1 MAESVHSG
9 LYAGERSIKRNK
21 VIAIVIVWAFIGVLI
36 TIYDH
41 FFVHSILSSGPSSDY
56 SFLSSLIL
64 NVGIG
69 VAAALLGATFIVY
82 VVHEKFRNKPY
93 WQSIALVAGS
103 FIVLSITLTALVSA
117 IMLLLTNDSTPSW
130 EALKLF
136 IADSSNLKNIL
147 VWLVVVAL
155 TQVTLQVHD
164 KFGQGVLWSLIVGKY
179 QVPKEELR
187 IFMFVDLNASTQIAE
202 KLGNDL
208 YHRFLRDFYAD
219 ITNPIIYNRGEIYQY
234 VGDEVVISWKPL
246 GKGFDNSCLHCYFE
260 MLKVMAERNDYYMTT
275 YKYAPSFKVG
285 LHHGHVIAG
294 EIGIIKRDVTFS
306 GDVLNTASR
315 IQGKCKEYGVTI
327 LVSNA
332 LLDLLPESDLIQRI
346 PIGNVELRG
355 REHSI
360 LLSTLKPVNRLD

>member
-1 MAESVHSG
+1 MAAQRYSG
-9 LYAGERSIKRNK
+9 LNAGERSIKKNK
-21 VIAIVIVWAFIGVLI
+21 VVTILIVWAFIGVLI

-41 FFVHSILSSGPSSDY
+41 LSMYSIVSGGPSTDY
-56 SFLSSLIL
+56 SFLSMLVL

-82 VVHEKFRNKPY
+82 VVHEKFRNEPY

-103 FIVLSITLTALVSA
+103 FIVVSSTLTALVSA
-117 IMLLLTNDSTPSW
+117 IMLLLTNNSTPSLD
-130 EALKLF
+130 ALKLL

-202 KLGNDL
+202 KLGNNL

-219 ITNPIIYNRGEIYQY
+219 ITNPIIYNHGEIYQY
-234 VGDEVVISWKPL
+234 VGDEVVISWKL
-246 GKGFDNSCLHCYFE
+246 LNKRFDNSCLRCYFG
-260 MLKVMAERNDYYMTT
+260 MLKVMAERNDYYMKT
-275 YKYAPSFKVG
+275 YNYAPSFKVG
-285 LHHGHVIAG
+285 LHHGQVTAG

-315 IQGKCKEYGVTI
+315 IQGKCKEYGVSI
-327 LVSNA
+327 LVSND
-332 LLDLLPESDLIQRI
+332 LLDLLPETDLIQRI

-360 LLSTLKPVNRLD
+360 LLSTLKPLTRLD